1 MLITIRNR
9 TRLITYLFKQNLNLK
24 HTVFLLYI
32 YLVSFLFI
40 LLDQE
45 ILTYY
50 IYEIVSKPKLTGKN
64 VNILIG
70 VYMLRYKDV
79 YYLI

>member
-50 IYEIVSKPKLTGKN
+50 ILERVSKPKLTGKN